1 MYVSVANIRKDR
13 MMDPSRIPS
22 SLLPAPNFESV
33 PTIQLLKEENF
44 LQLFNLLDV
53 LYRVCQLDDYKE
65 MWASV
70 VENKLDDSSVLEDST
85 DTFENQHELVKPLPA
100 DLLLYNA
107 WDLILLLPTNQ
118 EIKNRILQGEFE
130 SPGKWKQILCLEQ
143 KFRLLYI
150 LQILDGL
157 TLPLMTGGSQKSN
170 SDSSGDSDSSLS
182 DVESCPMESC
192 SFDWV
197 KRLFE
202 SGMIAQLLALFMCK
216 ELDPATEL
224 DEWSLNAL
232 AYIIKILTRTG
243 LVNITYKDEK
253 PSSSVSEATTSSATA
268 GPSSSA
274 SAVTSKAKSSKR
286 HVFRARYRSTE
297 IENVVVIR
305 QFNQVWRKHIFEFC
319 SSLFQ
324 PI

>member
-1 MYVSVANIRKDR
+1 
-13 MMDPSRIPS
+13 
-22 SLLPAPNFESV
+22 
-33 PTIQLLKEENF
+33 
-44 LQLFNLLDV
+44 
-53 LYRVCQLDDYKE
+53 
-65 MWASV
+65 MWASM
-70 VENKLDDSSVLEDST
+70 VENKLDDTSVLEDST
-85 DTFENQHELVKPLPA
+85 DSFENQHELVKPLPA

-118 EIKNRILQGEFE
+118 EIKNRIIQGEFE
-130 SPGKWKQILCLEQ
+130 SPAKWKQILCLEQ

-157 TLPLMTGGSQKSN
+157 TLPLMTSGSQKSN

-182 DVESCPMESC
+182 DVESSPMESG

-216 ELDPATEL
+216 DLDPASEL

-243 LVNITYKDEK
+243 LVYITYKDEK
-253 PSSSVSEATTSSATA
+253 PSSSVSETTTAATTV
-268 GPSSSA
+268 GPSSFSTPI
-274 SAVTSKAKSSKR
+274 SSTSLGKAKFSKR

-305 QFNQVWRKHIFEFC
+305 QFNQV
-319 SSLFQ
+319 
-324 PI
+324 

>member
-1 MYVSVANIRKDR
+1 MSFQLVYVSVANIRKDR
-13 MMDPSRIPS
+13 MMDPSRIPA

-65 MWASV
+65 MWANL

-130 SPGKWKQILCLEQ
+130 SPAKWKQILCLEQ

-157 TLPLMTGGSQKSN
+157 TLPLMTGGSNKSN
-170 SDSSGDSDSSLS
+170 SESSGDSDSSLS
-182 DVESCPMESC
+182 DAETSPMEGR

-202 SGMIAQLLALFMCK
+202 SGMIAQLLVLFLCK
-216 ELDPATEL
+216 DLDPAFEL

-253 PSSSVSEATTSSATA
+253 PSLVSEATTSAA
-268 GPSSSA
+268 SA
-274 SAVTSKAKSSKR
+274 SSTSASVGKAKLSKR
-286 HVFRARYRSTE
+286 HIFRARYRSTE

-305 QFNQVWRKHIFEFC
+305 QFNQVKKEEDIRLMF
-319 SSLFQ
+319 
-324 PI
+324 

>member
-13 MMDPSRIPS
+13 MIDPSRIPS

-65 MWASV
+65 MWASM
-70 VENKLDDSSVLEDST
+70 VENKLDDTSVLEDST
-85 DTFENQHELVKPLPA
+85 DSFENQHELVKPLPA

-130 SPGKWKQILCLEQ
+130 SPAKWKQILCLEQ

-157 TLPLMTGGSQKSN
+157 TLPLMTSGSQKSN

-182 DVESCPMESC
+182 DVESSPMESG

-216 ELDPATEL
+216 DLDPASEL

-243 LVNITYKDEK
+243 LVYITYKDEK
-253 PSSSVSEATTSSATA
+253 PSSSVSETTTSATTV
-268 GPSSSA
+268 GPSSFSTPI
-274 SAVTSKAKSSKR
+274 SSTSLGKAKFSKR

-305 QFNQVWRKHIFEFC
+305 QFNQV
-319 SSLFQ
+319 
-324 PI
+324 

>member
-13 MMDPSRIPS
+13 MIDPSRIPS

-65 MWASV
+65 MWASM
-70 VENKLDDSSVLEDST
+70 VENKLDDTSVLEDST
-85 DTFENQHELVKPLPA
+85 DSFENQHELVKPLPA

-118 EIKNRILQGEFE
+118 EIKNRIIQGEFE
-130 SPGKWKQILCLEQ
+130 SPAKWKQILCLEQ

-157 TLPLMTGGSQKSN
+157 TLPLMTSGSQKSN

-182 DVESCPMESC
+182 DVESSPMESG

-216 ELDPATEL
+216 DLDPASEL

-243 LVNITYKDEK
+243 LVYITYKDEK
-253 PSSSVSEATTSSATA
+253 PSSSVSETTTSATTV
-268 GPSSSA
+268 GPSSFSTPI
-274 SAVTSKAKSSKR
+274 SSTSLGKAKFSKR

-305 QFNQVWRKHIFEFC
+305 QFNQV
-319 SSLFQ
+319 
-324 PI
+324 